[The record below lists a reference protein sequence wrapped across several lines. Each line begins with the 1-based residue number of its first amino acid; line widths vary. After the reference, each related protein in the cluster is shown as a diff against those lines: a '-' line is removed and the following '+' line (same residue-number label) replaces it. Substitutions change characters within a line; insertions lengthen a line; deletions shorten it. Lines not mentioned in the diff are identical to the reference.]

1 MPENAVSIV
10 GNVTREPEMRFL
22 PGGAGV
28 ASFGMAVNRKR
39 KQGDEW
45 IEEVSFFDVS
55 CWQSLAENVADSVT
69 KGMRVIVTGRLEQ
82 RQWETSEG
90 EKRSKV
96 EIVAESVGPDLRF
109 ATTQVTRN
117 ERGES
122 RGQRP
127 APRQESHDDGGW
139 DGGDAF

>member
-90 EKRSKV
+90 
-96 EIVAESVGPDLRF
+96 
-109 ATTQVTRN
+109 
-117 ERGES
+117 
-122 RGQRP
+122 
-127 APRQESHDDGGW
+127 
-139 DGGDAF
+139 